1 MRQIQRA
8 AVAAL
13 ALCGGLACASAKVE
27 NVQRYAEDER
37 LPQPGVLLV
46 YDFAVTPDDVVAD
59 TFGPEFGRDTS
70 PSSKEVQE
78 ARQVAASLST
88 QLVSKLAKRGIN
100 AARATRARVPPVNAM
115 VLKGEFVTIDKG
127 SRVARMVIGFG
138 AGSSELRVRVQAYQA
153 TPYGLRRIAR
163 AEAKA
168 TGSKTPG
175 MAVPVAGGAAMGTA
189 ATSAAVSGGM
199 NVAREVTG
207 GLDADAGRLADEI
220 ADRAEAFYKRQGWLK
235 R

>member
-1 MRQIQRA
+1 MRRIQRSA
-8 AVAAL
+8 AVVL
-13 ALCGGLACASAKVE
+13 ASCVGLACASAKIE
-27 NVQRYAEDER
+27 SVQRYAGDER

-46 YDFAVTPDDVVAD
+46 YDFAVTPNDVVVD
-59 TFGPEFGRDTS
+59 TLGSEFGRDTS
-70 PSSKEVQE
+70 PSSKDVQQ

-88 QLVSKLAKRGIN
+88 QLVSKLAARGIN

-127 SRVARMVIGFG
+127 SRVKRMAIGFG
-138 AGSSELRVRVQAYQA
+138 AGSSELRVRAHVYQA

-168 TGSKTPG
+168 TGSKSPG
-175 MAVPVAGGAAMGTA
+175 MAVPVGAGAAAGRA
-189 ATSAAVSGGM
+189 ATSAVVSGGM

-220 ADRAEAFYKRQGWLK
+220 AKRAEAFYRRQGWL
-235 R
+235 

>member
-1 MRQIQRA
+1 MRRIQRS
-8 AVAAL
+8 AVVVL
-13 ALCGGLACASAKVE
+13 ALCVGLACASAKVE

-59 TFGPEFGRDTS
+59 TLGSEFGRDTS
-70 PSSKEVQE
+70 ASSKEVQE
-78 ARQVAASLST
+78 ARKVAASLST
-88 QLVSKLAKRGIN
+88 QLVSKLLKRGIN

-127 SRVARMVIGFG
+127 SRIARMVIGFG
-138 AGSSELRVRVQAYQA
+138 AGSSELRVRAHVYQA

-168 TGSKTPG
+168 TGSKSPG
-175 MAVPVAGGAAMGTA
+175 MAVPVGAGAAAGRA
-189 ATSAAVSGGM
+189 ATSAVVSGGM
-199 NVAREVTG
+199 NVAREVRG
-207 GLDADAGRLADEI
+207 GMDADAGRLADEI
-220 ADRAEAFYKRQGWLK
+220 AKRAETFYKRQGWL
-235 R
+235 